1 MTGEAGDPELVDEI
15 SSLFEERL
23 QIRVSD
29 PELDLMEEGLLDS
42 LVFVDLLLALEQ
54 TYGIE
59 LRMDEI
65 DFDDFRTTSRIAAW
79 VAARR

>member
-65 DFDDFRTTSRIAAW
+65 DFDDFRTTRRIAAW

>member
-1 MTGEAGDPELVDEI
+1 MREETGDPELVEEI
-15 SSLFEERL
+15 SRLFEERL
-23 QIRVSD
+23 QIKVSD

-42 LVFVDLLLALEQ
+42 LAFVDLLLVLEE

-65 DFDDFRTTSRIAAW
+65 DFDDFRTTSSIAAW
-79 VAARR
+79 VTTRR